1 MKNKEQITEIPN
13 FLGRAESAALL
24 KNLFDRR
31 QIWEARKE
39 RRVSYRNGDWYTLG
53 SSLYLDLK
61 SEQQYGEYVEKSLY
75 WQSMLNDPTIKPFL
89 DEIRLRLE
97 KNVFG
102 KKTFFLA
109 DIDNQGIAKT
119 KMPVGYPGFHI
130 FPGHET
136 ASAFFG
142 RKHQDRQ
149 HEALF
154 QIPLIKDNFK
164 KENVSMHFSFTIP
177 LRLPYMGGGMLLGSN
192 LEEFYPYK
200 ENSLYMHSGHFDHA
214 IAPFMTPVLPSDWRI
229 TIQGH
234 GFVYNENI
242 YLYW

>member
-97 KNVFG
+97 KNVLG

-109 DIDNQGIAKT
+109 DRHFRAFIFFRAT
-119 KMPVGYPGFHI
+119 K
-130 FPGHET
+130 
-136 ASAFFG
+136 
-142 RKHQDRQ
+142 Q
-149 HEALF
+149 
-154 QIPLIKDNFK
+154 
-164 KENVSMHFSFTIP
+164 
-177 LRLPYMGGGMLLGSN
+177 LRL
-192 LEEFYPYK
+192 
-200 ENSLYMHSGHFDHA
+200 SLVVSTK
-214 IAPFMTPVLPSDWRI
+214 IANMNRF
-229 TIQGH
+229 
-234 GFVYNENI
+234 FK
-242 YLYW
+242 YL